1 MKPKNLKT
9 YLDLTILFVKSES
22 MKAMTKARLAITL
35 SKLLV
40 FENPKAALEQ
50 YPTDSEI
57 AAEVLW
63 QAYML
68 GDIENKSVLDL
79 GCGSGILGL
88 GAGLLG
94 ASPISMIDKDSSA
107 LAIAK
112 NNQSKLESEGL
123 LVNGPQNPRIA
134 LTLGPVETYTGTSDA
149 VIMNPPFGTRNEHAD
164 KIFVEKAMEC
174 ARVIYSFHK
183 SSTLPFL
190 RKLVEKNNWKIT
202 HEWEFDF
209 PLKATMDHHRRKM
222 SRIAVVCLRLVKQ

>member
-1 MKPKNLKT
+1 MKT
-9 YLDLTILFVKSES
+9 LTKS
-22 MKAMTKARLAITL
+22 RLAITL
-35 SKLLV
+35 SKLSV

-68 GDIENKSVLDL
+68 GDIENKSVLDF

-94 ASPISMIDKDSSA
+94 ASPITMIDKDPSA
-107 LAIAK
+107 LNIAK
-112 NNQSKLESEGL
+112 NNLSKLESEGL
-123 LVNGPQNPRIA
+123 LVNEVTG
-134 LTLGPVETYTGTSDA
+134 LGKPPIELINDSVEAYKGTFNTA
-149 VIMNPPFGTRNEHAD
+149 IMNPPFGTRNEHAD

-174 ARVIYSFHK
+174 SKTIYTFHK

-190 RKLVEKNNWKIT
+190 RKLVEKNGWDIT
-202 HEWEFDF
+202 HKWEFNF
-209 PLKATMDHHRRKM
+209 PLKATMDHHRRKI